1 MRLFAL
7 LNIPYWITSKLAEEE
22 DARRNDA
29 RLSEADANRRLA
41 FNEEEIYDAAD
52 YRSEFVFIN
61 IVYLLEAL
69 TLHFQIYNACDS
81 YW

>member
-1 MRLFAL
+1 M
-7 LNIPYWITSKLAEEE
+7 TSKLAEEE

-61 IVYLLEAL
+61 IVY
-69 TLHFQIYNACDS
+69 S
-81 YW
+81 KP